1 MKVLAASFFALLVV
15 GCGGD
20 DSGETLNP
28 DPLPRALPQPALR
41 MLAPTALR
49 AGDVVTVFGKG
60 FADKAV
66 GVTRLSFEGTF
77 QTSSGKTNQVK
88 LEVTPRFVNQGL
100 MEWDFGPNIPFT
112 TEEEIG
118 TFRGIVKATNVGLDN
133 EVKPA
138 PQALGVEIQV
148 LPSVFIRQM
157 RPLHVGCPV
166 GIQATTDETPFLFE
180 VKAIG
185 LKAGSQGAPL
195 RFVYTF
201 LKEHFQFA
209 GYLANQAGVDPES
222 LFPAQ
227 GPVSVVDD
235 VFDGTISTLGTGVP
249 RNIYVFKGGV
259 TSGAQS
265 LVTGADNLF
274 GLTQLTTA
282 PVPTVHGNYAADRYQ
297 AAMNILA
304 MDNTG
309 QEARRTINI
318 DVYAPVEVDYDG
330 KATPV
335 RSYDPVLVTGCIPG
349 GDIGRDVTYSEMTS
363 ETRTRSFAYSGSISG
378 GFDIKVARLNAEFG
392 FEVNSQVSSASSKDL
407 KITGQILPKQ
417 FAVFYRQTI
426 QLERKARLRGHGPC
440 GNTQDL
446 GEVVVTDWIWSPD
459 LAKNMKCPP
468 MPVSN
473 LPPGQVFTAEP

>member
-1 MKVLAASFFALLVV
+1 
-15 GCGGD
+15 
-20 DSGETLNP
+20 
-28 DPLPRALPQPALR
+28 
-41 MLAPTALR
+41 
-49 AGDVVTVFGKG
+49 
-60 FADKAV
+60 
-66 GVTRLSFEGTF
+66 
-77 QTSSGKTNQVK
+77 
-88 LEVTPRFVNQGL
+88 
-100 MEWDFGPNIPFT
+100 
-112 TEEEIG
+112 
-118 TFRGIVKATNVGLDN
+118 
-133 EVKPA
+133 
-138 PQALGVEIQV
+138 
-148 LPSVFIRQM
+148 
-157 RPLHVGCPV
+157 
-166 GIQATTDETPFLFE
+166 
-180 VKAIG
+180 
-185 LKAGSQGAPL
+185 
-195 RFVYTF
+195 
-201 LKEHFQFA
+201 
-209 GYLANQAGVDPES
+209 
-222 LFPAQ
+222 
-227 GPVSVVDD
+227 VVDD